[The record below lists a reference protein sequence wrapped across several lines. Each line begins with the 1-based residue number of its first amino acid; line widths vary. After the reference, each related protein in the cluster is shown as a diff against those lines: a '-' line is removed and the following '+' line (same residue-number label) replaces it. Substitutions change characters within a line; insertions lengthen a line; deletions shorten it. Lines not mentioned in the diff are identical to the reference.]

1 MNVIDAQIFTEL
13 QDSAGADFVAELVQ
27 TFLEDAPGLLQT
39 LRQAHMSGD
48 AAGFRR
54 AAHTLKSNGN
64 TFGALHLAELARE
77 LEQRGQQ
84 PLSTG
89 EAGDAELAARLQNL
103 EQAYAHC
110 AAALRSLGHA

>member
-1 MNVIDAQIFTEL
+1 MNVIDARIFTEL

-27 TFLEDAPGLLQT
+27 TFLEDAPALLQT
-39 LRQAHMSGD
+39 LRQALQSGD
-48 AAGFRR
+48 EAAFRR

-64 TFGALHLAELARE
+64 TFGALGLAELARE

-84 PLSTG
+84 PLV
-89 EAGDAELAARLQNL
+89 AGDAELAARLRNL